1 MKKTFDIKIKF
12 NEQDARKLAI
22 VAEKEGM
29 TIEKLLVF
37 LARQKISYF
46 ERTKGR
52 ISPETLKKVDISA
65 YCEDKEEE

>member
-46 ERTKGR
+46 ERTKGN
-52 ISPETLKKVDISA
+52 IKDLSGAKLDEFEIFEQK
-65 YCEDKEEE
+65 